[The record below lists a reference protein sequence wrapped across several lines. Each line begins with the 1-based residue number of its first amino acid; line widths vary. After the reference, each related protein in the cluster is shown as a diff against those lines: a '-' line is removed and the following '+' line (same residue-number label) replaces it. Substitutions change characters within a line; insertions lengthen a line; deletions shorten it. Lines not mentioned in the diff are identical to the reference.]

1 MRSSPVSE
9 RLRPA
14 GLPAINSLRQVPA
27 IRAQVGR
34 TQPTQTQPAIA
45 SPSHHEAG
53 ILFRRIREVAGLTLV
68 QTAQR
73 LHTFPSV
80 IDALE
85 RGDFEHLPPWPETV
99 VVVSGYT
106 ALAGIDPRP
115 VLTAIRAGL
124 DSKIIDVQA
133 SEVPSRPARPALQ
146 HARPPIQLMP
156 RRPFPVQAAPATHTA
171 AAAGNIAPRGAILRQ
186 SVTNARLSVRRL
198 ANSAVQAAGQRLSPL
213 VARTMALPVLSRVAP
228 PWRMP
233 VALSLAVTL
242 PLAAIVIFGGSNPLH
257 AAVSSLPAPISG
269 AYRSIEDYVL
279 RSMATEKNGLV
290 WIEVRDPRTRKT
302 DKLPSPRR

>member
-1 MRSSPVSE
+1 M
-9 RLRPA
+9 
-14 GLPAINSLRQVPA
+14 PAISALRQVPA
-27 IRAQVGR
+27 VRAQVGR
-34 TQPTQTQPAIA
+34 TQPFQNQPVIL

-53 ILFRRIREVAGLTLV
+53 ILFRRIREVAGLSLV

-85 RGDFEHLPPWPETV
+85 RGEFDRLPPWPETV

-115 VLTAIRAGL
+115 VLAAIRAGL
-124 DSKIIDVQA
+124 DHKIIDVQA
-133 SEVPSRPARPALQ
+133 SDVPSVPGRPALQ
-146 HARPPIQLMP
+146 RPALQKALPSKQLPP
-156 RRPFPVQAAPATHTA
+156 RRPLPTQAQAAPAANVAAPAAKATA
-171 AAAGNIAPRGAILRQ
+171 ANAEPRGAILRQ
-186 SVTNARLSVRRL
+186 SASNARLSL
-198 ANSAVQAAGQRLSPL
+198 HLLTNFAVLAAGQRLSPL
-213 VARTMALPVLSRVAP
+213 VARTMALPVLARVAP

-269 AYRSIEDYVL
+269 AYRSVEDYVL
-279 RSMATEKNGLV
+279 RSLATEKNGLV
-290 WIEVRDPRTRKT
+290 WIEVSDPRTRKT